1 MIITSMTEIYVSK
14 WKTDTMSH
22 LKKREEYPEL
32 KGISIMLPNKVV
44 VAVMAK
50 VMDICALDAKE
61 IKLP

>member
-1 MIITSMTEIYVSK
+1 
-14 WKTDTMSH
+14 MSH